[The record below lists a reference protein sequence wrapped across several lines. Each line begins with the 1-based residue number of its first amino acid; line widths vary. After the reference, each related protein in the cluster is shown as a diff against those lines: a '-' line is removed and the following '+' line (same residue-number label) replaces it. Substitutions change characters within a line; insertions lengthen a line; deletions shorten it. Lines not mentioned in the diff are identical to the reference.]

1 MLVYLGIFLIAF
13 STLALEVTLTRLL
26 SVITWYHLA
35 FFAIATAM
43 LGMTAGA
50 ATVYLKPERFT
61 GENLNSEVAKACLL
75 YAAITPVSLI
85 VLCLTPLTLTLT
97 IMSLFALIMATIA
110 CMLPFFFSGIVI
122 AAVLTKSDRPI
133 GKLYAADLIGA
144 SLGCLLVLG
153 GLEVIDAPSL
163 VLLCAAIGAL
173 AGLSFGASS
182 PGYGYRGKTQA
193 LLVFLA
199 LAVIVNAS
207 TVFGIAPF
215 VVKGRIARPAYTLL
229 ERWNSYSRVVVFKQT
244 TGPPQYWGP
253 SPLAPADSVVQYNM
267 KIDGVSSTS
276 VRRFTSM
283 ADLEHLKY
291 DVTNFVHYLRPTGN
305 VCVIG
310 VGGGRDI
317 QSAILFGHEKVTG
330 VELNPIFVDLLRG
343 EFREFAGI
351 ADRSGVSLIVAEA
364 RSVLSRNSDRYAVV
378 QMSLVDTWA
387 ATGVGAFSLSEN
399 ALYTTEAWQVFI
411 NRLGD
416 RGIFTVSRWYNP
428 ENLGETGR
436 SLNLAV
442 NALLELGVSTPS
454 SHIAMVT
461 SQNISTL
468 LIGREAFSAGDVAAL
483 RKVCADLRYTPAVIP
498 GQAPRDPILRQIVAA
513 DSVESLRAAVAE
525 SPYNYTPPTD
535 ESPYFFNMLR
545 LRHFWTAVKSN
556 PGVIRGN
563 LIATLTLLGLIV
575 SLVIVTMVTVVVP
588 LLWRERL
595 SNTANRAK
603 FYWSRGLYFS
613 LIGAGFMFIEIGLI
627 QRLSVF
633 LGHPV
638 YALGILLFTIIAST
652 GIGSFL
658 SERLPLARSPGVFAY
673 PVATILAILAIQIA
687 IPKMMSVM
695 VADGMP
701 AKIGASMLVI
711 FPLGVL
717 LGFFFP
723 TGMRLV
729 RACGDLETPWYWAL
743 NGIFGVLASAL
754 AVFFAIFSGI
764 STNFYV
770 GAICYGAVLACLV
783 QIHTASKRERVS
795 QAWDRWR
802 SC

>member
-50 ATVYLKPERFT
+50 VTVYLKPDRFRRDR
-61 GENLNSEVAKACLL
+61 LYSELAKACLW

-85 VLCLTPLTLTLT
+85 VLCLTPLQLKQS
-97 IMSLFALIMATIA
+97 IMSLFALLMATIA

-153 GLEVIDAPSL
+153 GLEVMDAPSL
-163 VLLCAAIGAL
+163 VLLCAAVGAL
-173 AGLSFGASS
+173 SALSFGAAC
-182 PGYGYRGKTQA
+182 PGYAYRGRSLV
-193 LLVFLA
+193 LLVALA
-199 LAVIVNAS
+199 LAVVVNSS

-215 VVKGRIARPAYTLL
+215 VIKGSIAEPDDTFL
-229 ERWNSYSRVVVFKQT
+229 ERWNSYSRVVVHKKRR
-244 TGPPQYWGP
+244 GWPQYWGP
-253 SPLAPADSVVQYNM
+253 SPLAPRNRVVQYRM
-267 KIDGVSSTS
+267 EIDGAAGTA
-276 VRRFTSM
+276 VRRFASM
-283 ADLEHLKY
+283 EDIEHLKY
-291 DVTNFVHYLRPTGN
+291 DVTNTVYYLRPTGE

-317 QSAILFGHEKVTG
+317 QAAILFGHEKVTG
-330 VELNPIFVDLLRG
+330 IELNPIFVDLLEG
-343 EFREFAGI
+343 EFRAFAGI
-351 ADRSGVSLIVAEA
+351 ADRAGVSLIAAEA
-364 RSVLSRNSDRYAVV
+364 RSFLSRNTDRYAVI

-387 ATGVGAFSLSEN
+387 ATGAGAFSLSEN

-411 NRLGD
+411 NRLED
-416 RGIFTVSRWYNP
+416 RGIFTVSRWYDP
-428 ENLGETGR
+428 GDLGETGR
-436 SLNLAV
+436 SLSLAV
-442 NALLELGVSTPS
+442 DALLELGVSTPS
-454 SHIAMVT
+454 SHIAMVA
-461 SQNISTL
+461 SRNVSTL
-468 LIGREAFSAGDVAAL
+468 LIGREAFSASDVAAL
-483 RKVCADLRYTPAVIP
+483 RKVCADLRYKPVVIP
-498 GQAPRDPILRQIVAA
+498 GEAPSHPMLRQIVAA
-513 DSVESLRAAVAE
+513 ESRESLRAAVAG

-535 ESPYFFNMLR
+535 ENPYFFNMLR
-545 LRHFWTAVKSN
+545 LRYLGKAFERK
-556 PGVIRGN
+556 PGVTKGN
-563 LIATLTLLGLIV
+563 LIATLTLLGLIA
-575 SLVIVTMVTVVVP
+575 SLFILTTVTVVVP
-588 LLWRERL
+588 LLWRKRL
-595 SNTANRAK
+595 IDTAYRARI
-603 FYWSRGLYFS
+603 YWSRGLYFS

-658 SERLPLARSPGVFAY
+658 SERLPLTRSPGVFVY
-673 PVATILAILAIQIA
+673 PVATILGILAVQVTL
-687 IPKMMSVM
+687 PEMMSAM
-695 VADGMP
+695 VASGML
-701 AKIGASMLVI
+701 AKIGASVLVI

-723 TGMRLV
+723 IGLRLV

-764 STNFYV
+764 STSFYI
-770 GAICYGAVLACLV
+770 AALCYSAVLPCLV
-783 QIHTASKRERVS
+783 RMQTNGARAVR
-795 QAWDRWR
+795 APA
-802 SC
+802 